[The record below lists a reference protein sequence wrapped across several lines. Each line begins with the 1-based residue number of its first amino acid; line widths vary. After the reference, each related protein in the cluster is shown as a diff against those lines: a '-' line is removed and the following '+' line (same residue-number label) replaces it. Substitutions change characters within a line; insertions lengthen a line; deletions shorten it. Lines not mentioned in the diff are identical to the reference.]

1 MGRRPQKRREMLRGA
16 VIKKKMTVS
25 LPFLRNPPH
34 PTTAGWVRA
43 PGIGRV
49 YRGRPQAGKLDYDSF
64 SLDPY
69 SGGV

>member
-43 PGIGRV
+43 PGIDGEGLVRKTTR
-49 YRGRPQAGKLDYDSF
+49 YTPSTTA
-64 SLDPY
+64 
-69 SGGV
+69 

>member
-49 YRGRPQAGKLDYDSF
+49 YINRQGHGLLAAQPHASTCEGIW
-64 SLDPY
+64 
-69 SGGV
+69 